1 MKIKLILS
9 AILCMFFLFSCKNGE
24 NKNVYMENI
33 ESETETE
40 TEIETETAVESDESK
55 VEDEVLYKAICQEL
69 GYDMDYE
76 LTAEDYEKVAYL
88 AIWEGNVASLKGIS
102 LLKNLREIHIG
113 SGSIRDIE
121 ELSLI
126 ESLAVIDISGNY
138 ITEIPDF
145 SKCKE
150 LNSLYLSGNMI
161 GDISPLAK
169 LESVVYVDLCNNFI
183 SSIEPLKDNRSI
195 KSLSLMSNCIT
206 DYSVISDNPDI
217 IAAFEEGSQVL
228 YEDCLAVET
237 QAAVIVQ
244 GILDMSEAE
253 KCEYIYQYVIDHMEF
268 EIVYSEPKPLGYPGI
283 FEGKGV
289 CGDYADFF
297 CILAVNAGLECYVC
311 ESNTHAWNIVK
322 IDGQYYHCDSLWDDM
337 DQEWQYYRLS
347 GEAMGQVYDHGFNV
361 HRYPQ

>member
-1 MKIKLILS
+1 MKNKLILS
-9 AILCMFFLFSCKNGE
+9 AILCIFFLFSCKKGD
-24 NKNVYMENI
+24 NKNIYMENI

-40 TEIETETAVESDESK
+40 TSTEPVK
-55 VEDEVLYKAICQEL
+55 PVVEDEVLYNAICQEL
-69 GYDMDYE
+69 GLDFNHE
-76 LTAEDYEKVAYL
+76 LTAEDYEQVTYL

-145 SKCKE
+145 SMCPE
-150 LNSLYLSGNMI
+150 LNSIYLSGNMI
-161 GDISPLAK
+161 RDISPLVG
-169 LESVVYVDLCNNFI
+169 LESVVYVDLSNNFI

-206 DYSVISDNPDI
+206 DYSIISENPDI
-217 IAAFEEGSQVL
+217 IAAFEDGTQVL
-228 YEDCLAVET
+228 YEECLAVEA
-237 QAAVIVQ
+237 QALAIVQ
-244 GILDMSEAE
+244 GILDMSESD
-253 KCEYIYQYVIDHMEF
+253 KCEYIYQYVIDHMEYELVF
-268 EIVYSEPKPLGYPGI
+268 GEQRPVGYPGI

-347 GEAMGQVYDHGFNV
+347 GEAMGQVDDHGFNV